1 MTADYYQKLPEGL
14 KAYMDET
21 VRLRRELHKIPET
34 GFNETRTQAF
44 IQDYLK
50 KLGYE
55 PETIVDTGVAL
66 FIPGNDGGKLPP
78 RAIRGDMDGLGVTEA
93 SEADW
98 ASEHPGMMHAC
109 GHDGHM
115 TMLLITIRY
124 IAEHPEYVHGPV
136 LFIFQ
141 PAEEGPGGAGPVSE
155 SGIFKRCGIQSIYAY
170 HLFPFLDEGT
180 VSTTPGPM
188 MAMTSEFYITIRGKS
203 SHAGDPEKGIDA
215 IVAGASFVQAIQT
228 VLTRNIA
235 RDETT
240 LINIGTFN
248 GGERMNIVPGEV
260 KISGTMR
267 SYNQDVQET
276 MRSRMREVLAGT
288 DLAFGTRSELN
299 IVDMYPP
306 VTNDEALYDAVWPL
320 VIGPRRRFKKVMLAE
335 DFAMYQQHL
344 PGLFIGLGC
353 RNDEKGFTEN
363 LHTCGFNFDEKVLL
377 RGVDLYLKILASAG
391 PGTEEENN

>member
-124 IAEHPEYVHGPV
+124 IAEHPNTSTVPFCSSFSLRRKDRAAPV
-136 LFIFQ
+136 LSRKAVFSSAAGYNPYTRTICFRSLTK
-141 PAEEGPGGAGPVSE
+141 GPSV
-155 SGIFKRCGIQSIYAY
+155 
-170 HLFPFLDEGT
+170 
-180 VSTTPGPM
+180 
-188 MAMTSEFYITIRGKS
+188 
-203 SHAGDPEKGIDA
+203 
-215 IVAGASFVQAIQT
+215 
-228 VLTRNIA
+228 
-235 RDETT
+235 
-240 LINIGTFN
+240 
-248 GGERMNIVPGEV
+248 
-260 KISGTMR
+260 
-267 SYNQDVQET
+267 
-276 MRSRMREVLAGT
+276 
-288 DLAFGTRSELN
+288 
-299 IVDMYPP
+299 
-306 VTNDEALYDAVWPL
+306 
-320 VIGPRRRFKKVMLAE
+320 RRR
-335 DFAMYQQHL
+335 
-344 PGLFIGLGC
+344 G
-353 RNDEKGFTEN
+353 R
-363 LHTCGFNFDEKVLL
+363 
-377 RGVDLYLKILASAG
+377 
-391 PGTEEENN
+391 

>member
-141 PAEEGPGGAGPVSE
+141 PAGLVS
-155 SGIFKRCGIQSIYAY
+155 
-170 HLFPFLDEGT
+170 
-180 VSTTPGPM
+180 
-188 MAMTSEFYITIRGKS
+188 
-203 SHAGDPEKGIDA
+203 
-215 IVAGASFVQAIQT
+215 
-228 VLTRNIA
+228 A
-235 RDETT
+235 R
-240 LINIGTFN
+240 
-248 GGERMNIVPGEV
+248 R
-260 KISGTMR
+260 
-267 SYNQDVQET
+267 
-276 MRSRMREVLAGT
+276 A
-288 DLAFGTRSELN
+288 
-299 IVDMYPP
+299 
-306 VTNDEALYDAVWPL
+306 
-320 VIGPRRRFKKVMLAE
+320 
-335 DFAMYQQHL
+335 
-344 PGLFIGLGC
+344 
-353 RNDEKGFTEN
+353 
-363 LHTCGFNFDEKVLL
+363 
-377 RGVDLYLKILASAG
+377 
-391 PGTEEENN
+391 